1 MDGRN
6 LILLVA
12 ALLLFLVIV
21 GFIVAYV
28 FQPIPVQEGTGRS
41 LGENAAVSRS
51 SPPAVKGWRPDKNIQ
66 QLSDLTSA
74 SSVRTGWTTY

>member
-1 MDGRN
+1 
-6 LILLVA
+6 
-12 ALLLFLVIV
+12 
-21 GFIVAYV
+21 V